1 MTPRTHID
9 TLTELQEQPWL
20 LTESYHGAL
29 LDCLENL
36 PALDAKEYTIA
47 AKLAYKD
54 EDEEKGYIDLGD
66 GLVEVPITGALLR
79 RPSAVEQAFFGLTDT
94 AQLRETLYNL
104 AADQDVKGVLL
115 NIDSQGGSV
124 GGTPEAARAVRE
136 LNKVKPVV
144 AYSEGMTASAAYW
157 IGSQARL
164 FVAEPSAKIGSIG
177 VYVPVID
184 QSKRY
189 ADAGVKVELVTNS
202 EGTYKGAGYAGTPVT
217 DAQRANI
224 QEQVDLIFADF
235 KGEVLAK
242 RPKVKDAAMRGQ
254 VFMGTQAKKQNLID
268 LVGDY
273 GDAHTLLAAEVLR

>member
-1 MTPRTHID
+1 
-9 TLTELQEQPWL
+9 
-20 LTESYHGAL
+20 
-29 LDCLENL
+29 
-36 PALDAKEYTIA
+36 
-47 AKLAYKD
+47 
-54 EDEEKGYIDLGD
+54 LGD

-79 RPSAVEQAFFGLTDT
+79 RPSPVEKAFFGLTDT
-94 AQLRETLYNL
+94 AALRETLYDL

-189 ADAGVKVELVTNS
+189 ADAGVEVELVTNS
-202 EGTYKGAGYAGTPVT
+202 EGTYKGAGYPGTPVT